1 MSKESDVEKYLH
13 EQITTTIKGTTRKW
27 VSPNY
32 VGVPDRI
39 IILPGGRVE
48 FAEVKTLVGKLSPM
62 QHREIERLRDF
73 GCEVVALYGK
83 EGVDSYIKEL
93 INRGY

>member
-13 EQITTTIKGTTRKW
+13 EQITTMTKGTTRKW

-39 IILPGGRVE
+39 IILPSGCVE
-48 FAEVKTLVGKLSPM
+48 FVEVKTPVGKLSPM
-62 QHREIERLRDF
+62 QHREIERLRSF
-73 GCEVVALYGK
+73 GCVVTVIYGK

-93 INRGY
+93 ISRGY